1 MGRPGGGSNS
11 SKAGKPHKKSSD
23 SKDNVHDMSMPLSE
37 FLLEHF
43 DLDEDPHSRQ
53 SGYTRYATRQS
64 SSSSKRS
71 PRIRH
76 ATRQSSSNSGDNISG
91 NSSSSSTSSSSNS
104 SSSTSSS
111 STSTSSQSSRT
122 MTTRH

>member
-91 NSSSSSTSSSSNS
+91 NSSSSSTTLNSSSSSSSSSRSSDSSTS

-111 STSTSSQSSRT
+111 SN
-122 MTTRH
+122 